1 MLYALLFTTDHSVDN
16 AYSLRSAAISPP
28 ENSKGGQMLG
38 TQPVIISDLKFG
50 TLEMPGG
57 HLGVVGNSVSSSSDL
72 ECGTLGDTE
81 ENCGQCVVIRVS
93 PARTM

>member
-38 TQPVIISDLKFG
+38 TQPVITSDLKFG
-50 TLEMPGG
+50 TL
-57 HLGVVGNSVSSSSDL
+57 
-72 ECGTLGDTE
+72 GDVRGAFG
-81 ENCGQCVVIRVS
+81 NCGELSQFFLR
-93 PARTM
+93 PGMRDTRGH

>member
-38 TQPVIISDLKFG
+38 TRPVISSDLKFG
-50 TLEMPGG
+50 TLGDARARELWGTQPVLPQTWNAG
-57 HLGVVGNSVSSSSDL
+57 H
-72 ECGTLGDTE
+72 
-81 ENCGQCVVIRVS
+81 
-93 PARTM
+93 